1 MHNTSTE
8 NFQLQQ
14 EGDNLKKI
22 TFVSLGSNANLYNY
36 RDSLDRSMDTF
47 KQLGGNWNISEDLI
61 NWLEEFVCLILG
73 FPRTKNVNEVRS
85 AMLKKM
91 VGKKREEITNAKT
104 LIYLNYPPVKG
115 HMPHSAD
122 E

>member
-1 MHNTSTE
+1 
-8 NFQLQQ
+8 
-14 EGDNLKKI
+14 
-22 TFVSLGSNANLYNY
+22 
-36 RDSLDRSMDTF
+36 MDTF
-47 KQLGGNWNISEDLI
+47 KQLGDNWNISEDLI
-61 NWLEEFVCLILG
+61 NRLEEFGCPIFG

-85 AMLKKM
+85 TMLKKM
-91 VGKKREEITNAKT
+91 VGKKTEEIKNAKT